1 MALATLPT
9 ELVQAIVPYLDLADI
24 QSFRLTCLRLKHQ
37 SLHPFKDR
45 FFRQLTLSWNIKSFN
60 QLLKIVSHQHFGPAL
75 QDLIIDATPWFA
87 MQLWQLSKRIEDMPD
102 PEGYDPKLMEAR
114 IAVGQEAGDL
124 ARFWNEEHFDRKTL
138 TAIFEVKKQ
147 LRNITFAYH
156 GMDKSFGK
164 FARKYCDTSQNEMSR
179 PFVITMTAIATAGL
193 VVHSIKTDTWRRHG
207 AVSIG
212 RLESLAPHLRNLDVP
227 IANLQ
232 TLELNLR
239 DWRYPEA
246 GFEVEGDRAPF
257 VVRFLSKCKNVSDL
271 KLSCFSSLDGD
282 LLSEMAKHCEFRN
295 LQRCTLEL
303 FRLSSANDLFEFL
316 EPSKDSLQRLSM
328 GHIVLRDD
336 STTWAEV
343 ICRIA
348 STYDHLAFLELRT
361 LFNKMGSRVGFHHSV
376 VGTLVVEGGNLREN
390 VEASVDGLVNGNW
403 GPAWH
408 LAAVA
413 YPFIGMRT

>member
-1 MALATLPT
+1 MALSTLPT
-9 ELVQAIVPYLDLADI
+9 ELVQAIMPYLDLTDI
-24 QSFRLTCLRLKHQ
+24 QSFRLTCSRFKEQ

-45 FFRQLTLSWNIKSFN
+45 FFRQLTLYWNIKSFS
-60 QLLKIVSHQHFGPAL
+60 QLLNVVSHEHFGSAL
-75 QDLIIDATPWFA
+75 QNLVIDATPRFA
-87 MQLWQLSKRIEDMPD
+87 MQQWQMSRRIENLESGIENNCIEAQIGIRQEANDLSK
-102 PEGYDPKLMEAR
+102 
-114 IAVGQEAGDL
+114 
-124 ARFWNEEHFDRKTL
+124 FWNEEQFDRKTL
-138 TAIFEVKKQ
+138 TAIFEIKKA
-147 LRNITFAYH
+147 LRNITFAYY

-164 FARKYCDTSQNEMSR
+164 FARKYCESSQNEMSR
-179 PFVITMTAIATAGL
+179 PFVVTMNAIATAGL
-193 VVHSIKTDTWRRHG
+193 VVDGIRMDTWRRHG
-207 AVSIG
+207 SVSIG
-212 RLESLAPHLRNLDVP
+212 RLESLAPHLRNLDAP
-227 IANLQ
+227 LANLQ

-257 VVRFLSKCKNVSDL
+257 VVRFLTKCKNVRDL

-282 LLSEMAKHCEFRN
+282 LLSEMAKHCQFRH

-303 FRLSSANDLFEFL
+303 FRPSSVNDLFGFL
-316 EPSKDSLQRLSM
+316 EPSKDSLQRLSL

-343 ICRIA
+343 MCRIA
-348 STYDHLAFLELRT
+348 STYDHLNYLELRA
-361 LFNKMGSRVGFHHSV
+361 LFNRLGSRVGFHHSV
-376 VGTLVVEGGNLREN
+376 MGTLIMEGRNLRED